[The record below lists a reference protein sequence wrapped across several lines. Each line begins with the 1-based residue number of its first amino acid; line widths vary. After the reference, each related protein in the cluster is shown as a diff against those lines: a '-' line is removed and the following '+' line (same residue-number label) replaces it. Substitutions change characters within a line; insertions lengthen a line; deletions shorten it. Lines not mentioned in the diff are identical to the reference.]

1 MQLTASNDELISLKK
16 DLAKQKVQLER
27 HGELEEINSQSQ
39 KRIDELVQQLSQ
51 LQASNN
57 EKLNQSITRI
67 QTLEAELDQ
76 SHSRIGEMTDKLNQS
91 QVEEAD
97 NLSTMQQVGLHYHK
111 WLVPVWGHDLHIGN
125 GICPKYMFFMI
136 VNKVSRLSDECIA
149 YSHKTHNNSDH
160 RN

>member
-1 MQLTASNDELISLKK
+1 MQLTDSNDELISLKK

-39 KRIDELVQQLSQ
+39 KRIDELEQQFSQ
-51 LQASNN
+51 SRTIND
-57 EKLNQSITRI
+57 EKLNQSIARI

-111 WLVPVWGHDLHIGN
+111 
-125 GICPKYMFFMI
+125 
-136 VNKVSRLSDECIA
+136 
-149 YSHKTHNNSDH
+149 
-160 RN
+160 